1 MSQPQLQPVL
11 SKPRLL
17 FFRSATSG
25 RCRNIDSYL
34 AHVLTAGR
42 NHATFEVTHVDVHR
56 HAALAE
62 KLRVNQVPTFV
73 LVAEGRSI
81 GRLDDIHEI
90 AQIREFLQPWLKRS
104 QPSSDRENMAMQP
117 PKPRA

>member
-1 MSQPQLQPVL
+1 M
-11 SKPRLL
+11 
-17 FFRSATSG
+17 
-25 RCRNIDSYL
+25 
-34 AHVLTAGR
+34 
-42 NHATFEVTHVDVHR
+42 THVDVHR

-90 AQIREFLQPWLKRS
+90 AQIREFLQPWLK
-104 QPSSDRENMAMQP
+104 
-117 PKPRA
+117 

>member
-1 MSQPQLQPVL
+1 VSNPHVQPTAP
-11 SKPRLL
+11 KPRLL

-73 LVAEGRSI
+73 LVAERRPI

-104 QPSSDRENMAMQP
+104 QPSSDREMAMQP
-117 PKPRA
+117 PKPRT